1 MMSSSFSRGI
11 ERRAFGSS
19 DQLHEVR
26 TPSIATSEHRWL
38 VDARHTH
45 QRCSTSTVIE
55 AGANDSG
62 DRIVHKVADIDRER
76 LSRTLRDLADFIEM
90 AQEVTSR
97 TRAVYDADIT
107 LRLAGEAIV
116 TRVGQAVSRL
126 PENFKQVNPQVPWRS
141 IKGAR
146 NLTSQYYHRI
156 DHHII
161 WLTLE
166 RELPE
171 IGRRLGL

>member
-1 MMSSSFSRGI
+1 
-11 ERRAFGSS
+11 
-19 DQLHEVR
+19 
-26 TPSIATSEHRWL
+26 
-38 VDARHTH
+38 
-45 QRCSTSTVIE
+45 VID
-55 AGANDSG
+55 AGANESG
-62 DRIVHKVADIDRER
+62 DRIEHDAADVDREQ
-76 LSRTLRDLADFIEM
+76 LSRTLQDLADFIDM
-90 AQEVTSR
+90 TREVTSR
-97 TRAVYDADIT
+97 TREAYDADIT
-107 LRLAGEAIV
+107 LRLAGEALV
-116 TRVGQAVSRL
+116 SRVGEAVGRL

-171 IGRRLGL
+171 IGRQLGL

>member
-1 MMSSSFSRGI
+1 MI
-11 ERRAFGSS
+11 
-19 DQLHEVR
+19 D
-26 TPSIATSEHRWL
+26 
-38 VDARHTH
+38 
-45 QRCSTSTVIE
+45 
-55 AGANDSG
+55 AGANESG
-62 DRIVHKVADIDRER
+62 DRIEHDVADVDREQ
-76 LSRTLRDLADFIEM
+76 LSRTLQDLADFIDM
-90 AQEVTSR
+90 TREVTSR
-97 TRAVYDADIT
+97 TREAYDADIT
-107 LRLAGEAIV
+107 LRLAGEALV
-116 TRVGQAVSRL
+116 SRVGEAVGRL

-171 IGRRLGL
+171 IGRQLGL

>member
-1 MMSSSFSRGI
+1 
-11 ERRAFGSS
+11 
-19 DQLHEVR
+19 
-26 TPSIATSEHRWL
+26 
-38 VDARHTH
+38 
-45 QRCSTSTVIE
+45 VIE

-156 DHHII
+156 DQHII

>member
-1 MMSSSFSRGI
+1 MI
-11 ERRAFGSS
+11 
-19 DQLHEVR
+19 D
-26 TPSIATSEHRWL
+26 
-38 VDARHTH
+38 
-45 QRCSTSTVIE
+45 
-55 AGANDSG
+55 AGANESG
-62 DRIVHKVADIDRER
+62 DRIEHDAADVDREQ
-76 LSRTLRDLADFIEM
+76 LSRTLQDLADFIDM
-90 AQEVTSR
+90 TREVTSR
-97 TRAVYDADIT
+97 TREAYDADIT
-107 LRLAGEAIV
+107 LRLAGEALV
-116 TRVGQAVSRL
+116 SRVGEAVGRL

-171 IGRRLGL
+171 IGRQLGL

>member
-1 MMSSSFSRGI
+1 MI
-11 ERRAFGSS
+11 K
-19 DQLHEVR
+19 
-26 TPSIATSEHRWL
+26 P
-38 VDARHTH
+38 
-45 QRCSTSTVIE
+45 
-55 AGANDSG
+55 GANEPG
-62 DRIVHKVADIDRER
+62 DRIGDEVADVDRER
-76 LSRTLRDLADFIEM
+76 LSRTLRDLADFIDM
-90 AQEVTSR
+90 AREVTSR
-97 TRAVYDADIT
+97 TRTAYDADIT

-171 IGRRLGL
+171 IGRQLGL

>member
-1 MMSSSFSRGI
+1 MI
-11 ERRAFGSS
+11 
-19 DQLHEVR
+19 D
-26 TPSIATSEHRWL
+26 
-38 VDARHTH
+38 
-45 QRCSTSTVIE
+45 
-55 AGANDSG
+55 AGANESG
-62 DRIVHKVADIDRER
+62 DRIEHDVADIDRER
-76 LSRTLRDLADFIEM
+76 LSRTLQDLADFIEM

-171 IGRRLGL
+171 IGRQLGL

>member
-1 MMSSSFSRGI
+1 MI
-11 ERRAFGSS
+11 
-19 DQLHEVR
+19 D
-26 TPSIATSEHRWL
+26 
-38 VDARHTH
+38 
-45 QRCSTSTVIE
+45 
-55 AGANDSG
+55 AGANESG
-62 DRIVHKVADIDRER
+62 DRIEHDVADVDREQ
-76 LSRTLRDLADFIEM
+76 LPRTLQDLADFIDM
-90 AQEVTSR
+90 TREVTSR
-97 TRAVYDADIT
+97 TREAYDADIT

-171 IGRRLGL
+171 IGRQLGL

>member
-1 MMSSSFSRGI
+1 MI
-11 ERRAFGSS
+11 
-19 DQLHEVR
+19 D
-26 TPSIATSEHRWL
+26 
-38 VDARHTH
+38 
-45 QRCSTSTVIE
+45 
-55 AGANDSG
+55 AGANESG
-62 DRIVHKVADIDRER
+62 DRIEHDAADVDREQ
-76 LSRTLRDLADFIEM
+76 LSRTLQDLADFIDM
-90 AQEVTSR
+90 TREVTSR
-97 TRAVYDADIT
+97 TREAYDADIT

-171 IGRRLGL
+171 IGRQLGL

>member
-1 MMSSSFSRGI
+1 
-11 ERRAFGSS
+11 
-19 DQLHEVR
+19 
-26 TPSIATSEHRWL
+26 
-38 VDARHTH
+38 
-45 QRCSTSTVIE
+45 VID
-55 AGANDSG
+55 AGANESG
-62 DRIVHKVADIDRER
+62 DRIEHDAADVDREQ
-76 LSRTLRDLADFIEM
+76 LSRTLQDLADFIDM
-90 AQEVTSR
+90 TREVTSR
-97 TRAVYDADIT
+97 TREAYDADIT

-171 IGRRLGL
+171 IGRQLGL

>member
-1 MMSSSFSRGI
+1 MI
-11 ERRAFGSS
+11 
-19 DQLHEVR
+19 D
-26 TPSIATSEHRWL
+26 
-38 VDARHTH
+38 
-45 QRCSTSTVIE
+45 
-55 AGANDSG
+55 AGANESG
-62 DRIVHKVADIDRER
+62 DRIEHDVADVDREQ
-76 LSRTLRDLADFIEM
+76 LPRTLQDLADFIDM
-90 AQEVTSR
+90 TREVTSR
-97 TRAVYDADIT
+97 TREAYDADIT
-107 LRLAGEAIV
+107 LRLAGEALV
-116 TRVGQAVSRL
+116 SRVGEAVGRL

-171 IGRRLGL
+171 IGRQLGL

>member
-1 MMSSSFSRGI
+1 M
-11 ERRAFGSS
+11 
-19 DQLHEVR
+19 
-26 TPSIATSEHRWL
+26 
-38 VDARHTH
+38 
-45 QRCSTSTVIE
+45 IE

-116 TRVGQAVSRL
+116 TRSVKQSAAFLKTSSR
-126 PENFKQVNPQVPWRS
+126 
-141 IKGAR
+141 
-146 NLTSQYYHRI
+146 
-156 DHHII
+156 
-161 WLTLE
+161 
-166 RELPE
+166 
-171 IGRRLGL
+171 